1 METTKKTS
9 LTNHEALEMAVALAN
24 EAGNNELAEKLGH
37 MIHMLEKKRQAPKSP
52 SKTQLQ
58 NRALAKT
65 LLESMPDDAV
75 GTAWV
80 MDHIAGIMTPQK
92 ATAIFKLLIEDGTV
106 VKTEPVNGKVYYQR
120 VH

>member
-1 METTKKTS
+1 MEATKKTS
-9 LTNHEALEMAVALAN
+9 LTNRKALELAIALAN
-24 EAGNNELAEKLGH
+24 DAGNSELAEKLGH
-37 MIHMLEKKRQAPKSP
+37 MIEVLDKKRQAPKAP

-65 LLESMPDDAV
+65 LLDAMPDEAV
-75 GTAWV
+75 GTTWV
-80 MDHIAGIMTPQK
+80 MDHITGIITPQK

-106 VKTEPVNGKVYYQR
+106 IKTEPVNGKVYYQK

>member
-9 LTNHEALEMAVALAN
+9 LTNREALELAIALAN
-24 EAGNNELAEKLGH
+24 DAGNSELAEKLAH
-37 MIHMLEKKRQAPKSP
+37 MAQMLEKKRQAPKSP
-52 SKTQLQ
+52 SKTQIA
-58 NRALAKT
+58 NRNLANK

-80 MDHIAGIMTPQK
+80 MDHITGIMTPQK

>member
-9 LTNHEALEMAVALAN
+9 LTNREALELAIALAN
-24 EAGNNELAEKLGH
+24 ETGNSELAEKLSH
-37 MIHMLEKKRQAPKSP
+37 MAQALDKKRQALKSP

-65 LLESMPDDAV
+65 LLDAMPDEAV

-80 MDHIAGIMTPQK
+80 MDHITGIMTPQK
-92 ATAIFKLLIEDGTV
+92 ATVIFKILIEDGTV
-106 VKTEPVNGKVYYQR
+106 VKTEPVNGKVCYQR
-120 VH
+120 VD